1 MFSSYVAD
9 PSTPYVATTQRWSPF
24 FGGTLASAHVHPT
37 PTTCLWSS
45 PPLPDGGDRRTPR
58 VYAVRARSRA
68 VCALTYC
75 LGSVPSVS
83 TMDSR
88 AYGTRASRSVRDAPG
103 TAITHPRDC
112 AAPPVTCSTARIGEA
127 CTASSATRSAG
138 SIVSRGA
145 AEC

>member
-58 VYAVRARSRA
+58 VYAVRQVARSARD
-68 VCALTYC
+68 VL
-75 LGSVPSVS
+75 LGLGAQRVHQ
-83 TMDSR
+83 DSR
-88 AYGTRASRSVRDAPG
+88 GRTRASRSVRDAG

-112 AAPPVTCSTARIGEA
+112 AAPPRDAA
-127 CTASSATRSAG
+127 PHASGGVHRPAP
-138 SIVSRGA
+138 RGA
-145 AEC
+145 RAPSAAWRGG